1 MSSLSHDEIR
11 QARKMDLLTYLRSN
25 DPGELVRVSGDTYC
39 LRSHDSLRISN
50 GLWCWHSR
58 GIGGKSALDYLIKVR
73 GYPFPKAVRTILRL
87 PEADM
92 PITPPPPLKPKHLLM
107 PELNDTTDAAVSYLK
122 SRGIHSV
129 ILDHCLEHR
138 LILET
143 KNHHNVLFI
152 GYDAQGIPRQA
163 SLRGIVGSY
172 KGEVTGSDK
181 HFGFHLSPRSASAD
195 LHVFESAIDLLS
207 YATLELFEARDWQ
220 RDHLLSLSGVYATQR
235 RDAVPI
241 GLERFLKE
249 HPEIQT
255 VHLHLDNDETGRR
268 ATDAITTGLSGKCNI
283 IDELPT
289 WGKDVNDQLCHRIG
303 IRKEIER

>member
-1 MSSLSHDEIR
+1 MSSLSHDEIE
-11 QARKMDLLTYLRSN
+11 QARKMDLLTYLRSS
-25 DPGELVRVSGDTYC
+25 DPGELVHVSGDTYC

-50 GLWCWHSR
+50 GMWCWFSR
-58 GIGGKSALDYLIKVR
+58 GIGGKSALDYLIKVQ
-73 GYPFPKAVRTILRL
+73 GLPFPKAVRTLLKL
-87 PEADM
+87 PETDEA
-92 PITPPPPLKPKHLLM
+92 TAPPPHPRLKQLLL
-107 PELNDTTDAAVSYLK
+107 PELNDNTDAAVSYLK

-129 ILDHCLEHR
+129 ILDYCLAHR

-143 KNHHNVLFI
+143 KAHHNVLFM
-152 GYDAQGIPRQA
+152 GYDSQGVPRQA
-163 SLRGIVGSY
+163 SLRGTIGPY
-172 KGEVTGSDK
+172 KGEASGSDK
-181 HFGFHLSPRSASAD
+181 HFGFHLPSRSESAD
-195 LHVFESAIDLLS
+195 VYIFESAIDLLS

-268 ATDAITTGLSGKCNI
+268 ATEAISSGLAGRYCVV
-283 IDELPT
+283 DEPPV

-303 IRKEIER
+303 IGKEIE